1 MGREKG
7 NGHAKDSNDYESG
20 EPPDGGA
27 LGEGV
32 SFSCPVQN
40 LVGKSHYNNPS
51 LKEIHME
58 NNCHYDQHFRK
69 ALV

>member
-27 LGEGV
+27 GDIGRRCLV
-32 SFSCPVQN
+32 LLSCPKPGRQE
-40 LVGKSHYNNPS
+40 S
-51 LKEIHME
+51 L
-58 NNCHYDQHFRK
+58 
-69 ALV
+69 